1 MKRFFLFFVAF
12 CLSFPLLHAQD
23 LGKAEMECFYRLTF
37 LNDTVKNLSKEDFT
51 VLRFNKEHSLFYSK
65 DSYYL
70 DSLLCSD
77 QQEAVSRQMFA
88 EISSPTKTY
97 KRGTFT
103 YTIHK
108 DFKNQELIFM
118 DDIVKEYYKYV
129 EKIHD
134 FDWQITDAQ
143 KKIWDYTCQK
153 AVCTFRG
160 RTYEAWFTSEIPV
173 QNGPWKFHGLPGL
186 IMEVYDTQ
194 KHYVF
199 EFVGIKKSDANITL
213 LPYQYTLTSRDTYM
227 KAYKKYIKDP
237 LAALGTLREKMG
249 IKVVRKS
256 NGLDKK
262 LKAKT
267 IHYDLMELN

>member
-12 CLSFPLLHAQD
+12 YLSFPLLHAQD

-77 QQEAVSRQMFA
+77 QQENVLMQMLA
-88 EISSPTKTY
+88 EKSSSTKTY
-97 KRGTFT
+97 RNGIVT
-103 YTIHK
+103 YNIQK
-108 DFKNQELIFM
+108 DLKKKEL
-118 DDIVKEYYKYV
+118 VYTENVGGEYYKYM
-129 EKIHD
+129 EEFHN

-160 RTYEAWFTSEIPV
+160 RIYEAWFTNEIPV

-213 LPYQYTLTSRDTYM
+213 LPHQYTNTTREKFL
-227 KAYKKYIKDP
+227 KIYKNYIKNP
-237 LAALGTLREKMG
+237 IAFISASSG
-249 IKVVRKS
+249 ITIEPVSS
-256 NGLDKK
+256 NKK
-262 LKAKT
+262 KPKAAKT